1 MIPPQSSCQ
10 SKQQRAV
17 PIYENTRRRA
27 RTEEQGATTAPSC
40 AWRWAP
46 WIRTPSRSWLRPPN
60 PPTRS
65 DPDAPLIERLDQ
77 DPGSSCS
84 LFLSPSPPCVFCFAA
99 SEGSRREKGRGEGSV
114 PCLCSLRGLTF
125 LLASSLPS
133 RYPLDFPYFYLP
145 FFLGLFMLGD

>member
-46 WIRTPSRSWLRPPN
+46 WIRTPSRSWLRPRIPR
-60 PPTRS
+60 PDQTPRLPWLRDWTRIWGWSS
-65 DPDAPLIERLDQ
+65 DFGLLLLPLSLSL
-77 DPGSSCS
+77 SSLC
-84 LFLSPSPPCVFCFAA
+84 FCFAA

-125 LLASSLPS
+125 SLASSLPS
-133 RYPLDFPYFYLP
+133 PYPLDFP
-145 FFLGLFMLGD
+145 